1 MRLNPWLQRNRAVAR
16 MRARLE
22 REHYPRLQMGWIV
35 TLTGLA
41 GLAASFIMLQAGLRA
56 MGPRYF
62 CAMVVAYAAFFLML
76 WLWLRT
82 RGEVPDLSAGGG
94 GGADSAAA
102 PRLFEGAG
110 GTFDGA
116 GASGDYEVMSGVAD
130 LADGAS
136 SAVGVGD
143 VAGGV
148 GEAAGA
154 AGDAAAPLAVLAVL
168 ALAAGIVFSSFFVI
182 YSAPVLFAELLVDGA
197 LAAGLYRGLR
207 GVDQRHWMESA
218 LRRTFVP
225 FLLTTLFVTSVGW
238 GMGRY
243 APEAHS
249 IGEVLQHRA
258 QAVQQKQAP

>member
-1 MRLNPWLQRNRAVAR
+1 MRLNPWLERNRAIER

-22 REHYPRLQMGWIV
+22 RERYPRVQMGWIV

-41 GLAASFIMLQAGLRA
+41 GLAASFVMLQAGLTA
-56 MGPRYF
+56 MGLRYF

-82 RGEVPDLSAGGG
+82 SGDVPDLAAGGG
-94 GGADSAAA
+94 DGAAV
-102 PRLFEGAG
+102 PGFRGAG
-110 GTFDGA
+110 GTFDGG
-116 GASGDYEVMSGVAD
+116 GASGDYEVMSGA
-130 LADGAS
+130 AS
-136 SAVGVGD
+136 LVDDATSAAGVGD

-154 AGDAAAPLAVLAVL
+154 AGDAAGPLAVLAVL
-168 ALAAGIVFSSFFVI
+168 ALAAGIVFSSLFVI
-182 YSAPVLFAELLVDGA
+182 YTAPVLFAELLVDGA

-258 QAVQQKQAP
+258 QAVQQQLPP

>member
-1 MRLNPWLQRNRAVAR
+1 MRLNPWLQRTRAIER

-22 REHYPRLQMGWIV
+22 HQHYPRVQMSWIV

-41 GLAASFIMLQAGLRA
+41 GLAASFGMLQAGLTA
-56 MGPRYF
+56 MGLRYF
-62 CAMVVAYAAFFLML
+62 CAMGVAYAAFFLML

-82 RGEVPDLSAGGG
+82 RGDVPDPYIGGG
-94 GGADSAAA
+94 DGAALPDF
-102 PRLFEGAG
+102 RGAG
-110 GTFDGA
+110 GTFDGG
-116 GASGDYEVMSGVAD
+116 GASGDYEVMSGAAD

-136 SAVGVGD
+136 SAAGVGD

-154 AGDAAAPLAVLAVL
+154 AGDAAVPLAVLAVL

-182 YSAPVLFAELLVDGA
+182 YSAPVLFAELLVDGV

-207 GVDQRHWMESA
+207 EVDQRHWMESA

-258 QAVQQKQAP
+258 QAAQQD

>member
-1 MRLNPWLQRNRAVAR
+1 
-16 MRARLE
+16 
-22 REHYPRLQMGWIV
+22 
-35 TLTGLA
+35 
-41 GLAASFIMLQAGLRA
+41 MLQAGLTA
-56 MGPRYF
+56 MGQRYF
-62 CAMVVAYAAFFLML
+62 CAMVLAYAAFFLML

-82 RGEVPDLSAGGG
+82 RGDVPDFFPGGGNSAGV
-94 GGADSAAA
+94 
-102 PRLFEGAG
+102 PEFRGAG
-110 GTFDGA
+110 GAFDGG
-116 GASGDYEVMSGVAD
+116 GASGDYEVISGAAD

-143 VAGGV
+143 AAGGV

-154 AGDAAAPLAVLAVL
+154 AGDAAAPLAVLAVV
-168 ALAAGIVFSSFFVI
+168 ALAAGIVFSSVFVI
-182 YSAPVLFAELLVDGA
+182 YTAPVLFAELLVDGV

-218 LRRTFVP
+218 LRRTVVP

-249 IGEVLQHRA
+249 VGDVLRHRA
-258 QAVQQKQAP
+258 HAQQQQ